1 MAIDTTITFL
11 MGLLNGAGEDLHSLT
26 DHKYIAEIPNTDMV
40 LNGAHKTVVGVT
52 ILGSTRTSYFMSTI
66 REYLKSDVSAQIT
79 VLTGYGSNDSH
90 CRNVISEILNV
101 MQDAQYIGTYRIF
114 INSAKWEIK
123 VDGSPQKWV
132 GNINLDI
139 TRFDPI

>member
-79 VLTGYGSNDSH
+79 VLSAFGSNDSH
-90 CRNVISEILNV
+90 CRRVISGILDV
-101 MQDAQYIGTYRIF
+101 LQDAQYIGTYRIF

-132 GNINLDI
+132 GNITLDI

>member
-11 MGLLNGAGEDLHSLT
+11 MGLLNNAGEDLHSLT

-79 VLTGYGSNDSH
+79 VLSAFGSNDSH
-90 CRNVISEILNV
+90 CRRVISGILDV
-101 MQDAQYIGTYRIF
+101 LQDAQYIGTYRIF

>member
-26 DHKYIAEIPNTDMV
+26 DHKYIAEIPNTYMV

-79 VLTGYGSNDSH
+79 VLTAFGSNDSH
-90 CRNVISEILNV
+90 CRNVISGILNV
-101 MQDAQYIGTYRIF
+101 LQDAQYIGTYRIF
-114 INSAKWEIK
+114 INSVKWEIK

-132 GNINLDI
+132 GNITLDI

>member
-40 LNGAHKTVVGVT
+40 LNGAHKTVIGVT

-79 VLTGYGSNDSH
+79 VLSAFGSNDSH
-90 CRNVISEILNV
+90 CRRVISGILDV
-101 MQDAQYIGTYRIF
+101 LQDAQYIGTYRIF

-132 GNINLDI
+132 GNITLDI

>member
-79 VLTGYGSNDSH
+79 VLSAFGSNNSH
-90 CRNVISEILNV
+90 CRRVISGILDV
-101 MQDAQYIGTYRIF
+101 LQDAQYIGTYRIF

-132 GNINLDI
+132 GNITLDI

>member
-26 DHKYIAEIPNTDMV
+26 DHKYIAEIPNTDLV

-79 VLTGYGSNDSH
+79 VLSAFGSNDSH
-90 CRNVISEILNV
+90 CRRVISGILDV
-101 MQDAQYIGTYRIF
+101 LQDAQYIGTYRIF

-132 GNINLDI
+132 GNITLDI